1 MAVNILFSP
10 KENWDIS
17 RLDPPYGGLS
27 PRSANSRELTASLV
41 TAKVAIPAAIN
52 SLSSSI
58 FLNAYVIEAVLL
70 HANKLPNVKASL
82 LSVSD
87 QNASNVVWYVSELD
101 QDDGSVILADYQIN
115 LDTGAASLNGSKVSA
130 GAQTFSALPGI
141 SSGPVKNAPFN
152 LLPLM
157 LVLIQTARDVCSDF
171 DVLFQKA
178 VANAA
183 KQEAGKPISVSDHDH
198 LFRLSH
204 AFYRI
209 IQQGMLK
216 VDIPGGNVNP
226 LPKSVITNGLYADAA
241 VVLGDAP
248 FLMGKKT
255 GITRKKALTYGNV
268 KEEFEKWAK
277 RRKWT
282 AEEEM
287 LIPQFP
293 DNYPVSPEALKIARR
308 FVQSQGGK
316 NPMVNFLWRGIT
328 AYGKSTG
335 VKLIAALLHMPLVRI
350 TCNSTMETQNFLSEF
365 VPDNGEA
372 MNGPTPTVEQMYLD
386 PEGSYETLT
395 GIHKE
400 DANPDD
406 CLQALIQRA
415 AHSSGTPR
423 FKLVESNYVKALSRG
438 WIVEVQEMSR
448 VRDPGVLVGLNEY
461 NEPNAVIPLANG
473 GYVRRH
479 PDALCI
485 YTDNVGYVSC
495 RPVDPSVIRRMA
507 LIIDSYEMP
516 EKTVLARV
524 KYNTG
529 IKDKNL
535 LKVMYDT
542 WKKLSDYCK
551 AHDISDGS
559 LSVTELENWALCV
572 KLDDGENIYDSCVD
586 CVVSKI
592 TNDIETQKELKAAVL
607 DVCLH
612 MAA

>member
-115 LDTGAASLNGSKVSA
+115 LDTDAASLNGS
-130 GAQTFSALPGI
+130 
-141 SSGPVKNAPFN
+141 
-152 LLPLM
+152 
-157 LVLIQTARDVCSDF
+157 
-171 DVLFQKA
+171 
-178 VANAA
+178 
-183 KQEAGKPISVSDHDH
+183 
-198 LFRLSH
+198 
-204 AFYRI
+204 
-209 IQQGMLK
+209 
-216 VDIPGGNVNP
+216 
-226 LPKSVITNGLYADAA
+226 
-241 VVLGDAP
+241 
-248 FLMGKKT
+248 
-255 GITRKKALTYGNV
+255 
-268 KEEFEKWAK
+268 
-277 RRKWT
+277 
-282 AEEEM
+282 
-287 LIPQFP
+287 
-293 DNYPVSPEALKIARR
+293 
-308 FVQSQGGK
+308 
-316 NPMVNFLWRGIT
+316 
-328 AYGKSTG
+328 
-335 VKLIAALLHMPLVRI
+335 
-350 TCNSTMETQNFLSEF
+350 
-365 VPDNGEA
+365 
-372 MNGPTPTVEQMYLD
+372 
-386 PEGSYETLT
+386 
-395 GIHKE
+395 
-400 DANPDD
+400 
-406 CLQALIQRA
+406 
-415 AHSSGTPR
+415 
-423 FKLVESNYVKALSRG
+423 
-438 WIVEVQEMSR
+438 
-448 VRDPGVLVGLNEY
+448 
-461 NEPNAVIPLANG
+461 AVIPLANG

-542 WKKLSDYCK
+542 WKKL
-551 AHDISDGS
+551 
-559 LSVTELENWALCV
+559 
-572 KLDDGENIYDSCVD
+572 LDM
-586 CVVSKI
+586 
-592 TNDIETQKELKAAVL
+592 IEDAGKEREA
-607 DVCLH
+607 
-612 MAA
+612 